1 MYFGKSDPIPLPTV
15 GHLHILKNGY
25 VYWERTSSWAMSLSL
40 VIASLWPDSFLSG
53 QKLFVFL

>member
-25 VYWERTSSWAMSLSL
+25 VYWERTSSWDKKKKIHPARMKTRILKNL
-40 VIASLWPDSFLSG
+40 EPTNR
-53 QKLFVFL
+53 K